1 MQKVWIICSL
11 LPPPSPL
18 PLLYLNFKSLKNPN
32 SLYFIRFQCIL
43 LYLAV
48 CFSEFWNFNKLKRG
62 DQIYWG
68 GQFCRKSELFPP
80 PPPPRPS
87 SLLLY
92 FNFKIF
98 KEPNSLSFI
107 RFQCTLHD
115 SGVLFSESLNF
126 SNLRGGGG
134 GPNYWREEILQ
145 NKSVI
150 SSLFLYF
157 YFRSSK
163 DPKSSLL
170 NKLHSILHYSWLLSS
185 DSWNFY
191 KWNRER
197 T

>member
-68 GQFCRKSELFPP
+68 GDNSAESLNYFRH
-80 PPPPRPS
+80 PPPRPS

-134 GPNYWREEILQ
+134 GDLITGGR
-145 NKSVI
+145 KFCRI
-150 SSLFLYF
+150 SQLFRPSF
-157 YFRSSK
+157 CI
-163 DPKSSLL
+163 
-170 NKLHSILHYSWLLSS
+170 SILEVL
-185 DSWNFY
+185 
-191 KWNRER
+191 R
-197 T
+197 TQNLDY

>member
-48 CFSEFWNFNKLKRG
+48 CFSEFWNFNKLKRV
-62 DQIYWG
+62 DQIYWRG
-68 GQFCRKSELFPP
+68 AILQKVWIISAT
-80 PPPPRPS
+80 PPPRPS

-134 GPNYWREEILQ
+134 G
-145 NKSVI
+145 
-150 SSLFLYF
+150 
-157 YFRSSK
+157 
-163 DPKSSLL
+163 
-170 NKLHSILHYSWLLSS
+170 
-185 DSWNFY
+185 
-191 KWNRER
+191 

>member
-11 LPPPSPL
+11 PQPSTPPPHH
-18 PLLYLNFKSLKNPN
+18 LLYLIFKSLKNPN

-43 LYLAV
+43 LYSAV

-68 GQFCRKSELFPP
+68 DQFCRKSELFPP
-80 PPPPRPS
+80 PPH

-115 SGVLFSESLNF
+115 SGVLFSESSNF
-126 SNLRGGGG
+126 CKLRGGGG
-134 GPNYWREEILQ
+134 GVPNYWREEILQ
-145 NKSVI
+145 NKSFI
-150 SSLFLYF
+150 WSLFLYF

-163 DPKSSLL
+163 DPESWKF
-170 NKLHSILHYSWLLSS
+170 NEFQCILHYSWLLS
-185 DSWNFY
+185 
-191 KWNRER
+191 
-197 T
+197 

>member
-68 GQFCRKSELFPP
+68 GGNSAESLNYFRHPP
-80 PPPPRPS
+80 PSRPS

-134 GPNYWREEILQ
+134 GDLITGGR
-145 NKSVI
+145 KFCRI
-150 SSLFLYF
+150 SQLFRPSF
-157 YFRSSK
+157 CI
-163 DPKSSLL
+163 
-170 NKLHSILHYSWLLSS
+170 SILEVL
-185 DSWNFY
+185 
-191 KWNRER
+191 R
-197 T
+197 TQNLDY

>member
-80 PPPPRPS
+80 PPPPPPPPRTS
-87 SLLLY
+87 SLLY

-134 GPNYWREEILQ
+134 GDLITGGR
-145 NKSVI
+145 KFCRI
-150 SSLFLYF
+150 SQLFRPSF
-157 YFRSSK
+157 CI
-163 DPKSSLL
+163 
-170 NKLHSILHYSWLLSS
+170 SILEVL
-185 DSWNFY
+185 
-191 KWNRER
+191 R
-197 T
+197 TQNLDY

>member
-1 MQKVWIICSL
+1 MHSALFSSMFVRVLKFQKIKEGGSNLLGAPILQKVWIIS
-11 LPPPSPL
+11 
-18 PLLYLNFKSLKNPN
+18 
-32 SLYFIRFQCIL
+32 
-43 LYLAV
+43 AT
-48 CFSEFWNFNKLKRG
+48 
-62 DQIYWG
+62 
-68 GQFCRKSELFPP
+68 
-80 PPPPRPS
+80 PPPRPS
-87 SLLLY
+87 SLLY

-163 DPKSSLL
+163 DPKSWLL

-191 KWNRER
+191 KLNRER